1 MAERY
6 AVYFT
11 LPMTDPIY
19 QIASRWLDYDVYNG
33 KRSKI
38 PEEIDIA
45 PCYNLFR
52 SHTTSPRRYGFH
64 ATLKPPFRLKSDTTP
79 DQLIRSLQQFSS
91 NTEAFECSPL
101 SIQRIGRFL
110 ALIPEQPCVKLN
122 DLAAQC
128 VEAFE
133 PFRAPLNEMEY
144 QNRQPEKL
152 STRQR
157 ALLDQWGYPYVYD
170 EFRFHMTLTN
180 NLPELLVE
188 PAEQCLQTI
197 FDGVLGQPFW
207 VDRIY
212 LFRQKAKDK
221 KFKIISEFPL
231 LNPQAQQIT
240 A

>member
-6 AVYFT
+6 AIYFT
-11 LPMTDPIY
+11 LPMSNPIY

-33 KRSKI
+33 KRSTI

-45 PCYNLFR
+45 PCYNHFR
-52 SHTTSPRRYGFH
+52 SHTSSPRQYGFH
-64 ATLKPPFRLKSDTTP
+64 ATLKPPFRLNKEKSP
-79 DQLIRSLQQFSS
+79 DQLIRALQEFSIS
-91 NTEAFECSPL
+91 TEAFECTPL

-110 ALIPEQPCVKLN
+110 ALMPDQPCRSLHE
-122 DLAAQC
+122 LAAQC
-128 VEAFE
+128 VETFE
-133 PFRAPLNEMEY
+133 PFRAPLTEVEY
-144 QNRQPEKL
+144 QKRQPEKL
-152 STRQR
+152 SSRQR

-188 PAEQCLQTI
+188 PAEECLQTI
-197 FDGVLGQPFW
+197 FDGVLGSPLS

-212 LFRQKAKDK
+212 LFRQKARDK
-221 KFKIISEFPL
+221 KFKIIGEFPL
-231 LNPQAQQIT
+231 LQPQARNI